1 MKSRLIEEG
10 PARTLVLGTLVNSLG
25 NGVFLTCSALYFTR
39 IVGFS
44 PSRLG
49 LGLSIAGIAG
59 LFAGV
64 PFGHLADRRGPR
76 GTAAALLAL
85 AGLATAAYLT
95 TGAYPAFVV
104 FAFLYALFDRGAY
117 AARQALIPAVLDA
130 GNLVRV
136 RAKIRV
142 VTNVG
147 VSAGAGL
154 GGLALLWDTAT
165 AYRLTFLLNA
175 VSFVG
180 CGLLFLRLPAVP
192 PGPRRAPGEPR
203 LAVLRDTPYAL
214 LAALNMVM
222 LLHIP
227 ILEVILPLWIAL
239 HTGAPHALTAVLLLL
254 NTLAVVGLQV
264 PVTKRID
271 ELRSAV
277 RAFRVAGVAL
287 LGCCAAFALSAGRG
301 PWVAAGTLAVAAALH
316 VYGEMVQS
324 AGSWVIGYELAP
336 ATKQGQY
343 QGLFNTGIAAVQ
355 MIGPVS
361 LTLLLIDWGT
371 PGWLVLGAVFLAGGL
386 AMAPAVRWAESRR
399 DAASRAAATAP
410 AAAA

>member
-1 MKSRLIEEG
+1 MKSRLIEDG
-10 PARTLVLGTLVNSLG
+10 PGRTLILGTLVNSLG
-25 NGVFLTCSALYFTR
+25 NGAFLTCSALYFTR

-49 LGLSIAGIAG
+49 LGLTIAGIAG

-85 AGLATAAYLT
+85 AGLATSAYLT
-95 TGAYPAFVV
+95 TSAFPVFVV
-104 FAFLYALFDRGAY
+104 IAFLYALFERGAH
-117 AARQALIPAVLDA
+117 AARQALIPAVLNAD
-130 GNLVRV
+130 NLVRV

-154 GGLALLWDTAT
+154 GGLALLWDTGT

-175 VSFVG
+175 VSFLG

-192 PGPRRAPGEPR
+192 PAPRRAPGEPR

-214 LAALNMVM
+214 LAVLNMVM

-239 HTGAPHALTAVLLLL
+239 HTGAPPALTAVLLLL

-264 PVTKRID
+264 PLTKKI
-271 ELRSAV
+271 EGLRSAV
-277 RAFRVAGVAL
+277 RAFRIAGVAL

-301 PWVAAGTLAVAAALH
+301 PVAATAALAVAAALH

-336 ATKQGQY
+336 ADKQGQY

-355 MIGPVS
+355 MFGPVS

-371 PGWLVLGAVFLAGGL
+371 PGWMVLGAVFLAGGL
-386 AMAPAVRWAESRR
+386 AMAPAVRWAEGRLAGARS
-399 DAASRAAATAP
+399 AAATAV
-410 AAAA
+410 

>member
-1 MKSRLIEEG
+1 MKSRLVEEG
-10 PARTLVLGTLVNSLG
+10 PARTLVLGTLANSLG
-25 NGVFLTCSALYFTR
+25 NGVFVTCSALYFTR
-39 IVGFS
+39 IAGFT
-44 PSRLG
+44 PAQLG

-76 GTAAALLAL
+76 GTAAALLVL
-85 AGLATAAYLT
+85 AGLATGAYLLT
-95 TGAYPAFVV
+95 DAYPLFIV

-117 AARQALIPAVLDA
+117 AARQALIPAVLE
-130 GNLVRV
+130 GENLVRV

-147 VSAGAGL
+147 VSAGAAL
-154 GGLALLWDTAT
+154 GGLALLWDTGT

-175 VSFVG
+175 LSFVV
-180 CGLLFLRLPAVP
+180 CGLVFLRLPAVP
-192 PGPRRAPGEPR
+192 PAPQRPPGEPR

-214 LAALNMVM
+214 LAVLNMVM
-222 LLHIP
+222 QLHIP

-254 NTLAVVGLQV
+254 NTLACVGLQV
-264 PVTKRID
+264 PVTKKID

-287 LGCCAAFALSAGRG
+287 LGCCAAFALSSGRG
-301 PWVAAGTLAVAAALH
+301 PWAATVTLVVAAALH

-336 ATKQGQY
+336 PTKQGQY

-355 MIGPVS
+355 MFGPVS

-371 PGWLVLGAVFLAGGL
+371 PGWLTLGAVFLVGGL
-386 AMAPAVRWAESRR
+386 AMAPAVRWAERR
-399 DAASRAAATAP
+399 RAASAQAAP
-410 AAAA
+410 ATVTAA